1 MATAN
6 TIGRIVGQSPE
17 REAETEDANP
27 LAKIKEIFDKA
38 KELYD
43 KIKEMVE
50 KFKQL
55 AEANHEE
62 ASGASEHGASEHR
75 ASEQRANPPV
85 ETPEH
90 LRERLTAL
98 GATLG
103 ATAASMEGPPRRDQ
117 AITRQV
123 TQTLFETAMR
133 VSNAPGAAIHTL
145 DLAHLANT
153 LTEVANT
160 APTPEQRVQAVD
172 NAATMARLRGAK
184 PSVLEVI
191 QSVYETVKA
200 AMELLKSLKPQSDGA
215 QVKEG

>member
-62 ASGASEHGASEHR
+62 ASAAGESGASERS
-75 ASEQRANPPV
+75 ANPPV

-90 LRERLTAL
+90 LRARLTEL

-145 DLAHLANT
+145 DLANLANT

-184 PSVLEVI
+184 PAVLEVI

>member
-55 AEANHEE
+55 AEANHEAASGAGE
-62 ASGASEHGASEHR
+62 SGASERG
-75 ASEQRANPPV
+75 ANPPV

-90 LRERLTAL
+90 LRARLTEL

-184 PSVLEVI
+184 PAVLEVI

>member
-17 REAETEDANP
+17 SEAKTEDANP

-38 KELYD
+38 KGLYE

-62 ASGASEHGASEHR
+62 ASGASEGGGE
-75 ASEQRANPPV
+75 ERANPPV

-90 LRERLTAL
+90 LRDRLTEL

-103 ATAASMEGPPRRDQ
+103 ATAATMEGPPRRDQ

-133 VSNAPGAAIHTL
+133 ASNAPGAAIHTL
-145 DLAHLANT
+145 DLAHLAST

-184 PSVLEVI
+184 PAVLEVI